1 MRYPMHA
8 CYKAII
14 IFAAILVS
22 TLYYAMWLMWAKATK
37 KFPRL
42 MIADTIG
49 RETQA
54 VKRLGFLFPAG
65 MFPSPN
71 SIYFV
76 FYDLTKIIKK

>member
-1 MRYPMHA
+1 
-8 CYKAII
+8 
-14 IFAAILVS
+14 
-22 TLYYAMWLMWAKATK
+22 
-37 KFPRL
+37 